1 MVSESWR
8 TKVFRWT
15 MNLWPCYRG
24 TGARITYVA
33 RDWKEFRVKLPL
45 SLRTRNYVGSIFG
58 GSLYAAVDPIYM
70 LMLIKCLG
78 PEYVVWNKASTI
90 RFRRPGRSTLTA
102 TFKLDDGELDE
113 IKHRL
118 ETEPK
123 LDRTYH
129 VELADANGIVHAE
142 IDEIIHIS
150 KKRKP

>member
-1 MVSESWR
+1 
-8 TKVFRWT
+8 

-24 TGARITYVA
+24 TGGRITYIA

-90 RFRRPGRSTLTA
+90 RFRKPGRSRLNA
-102 TFKLDDGELDE
+102 TIKLNDTELDE
-113 IKHRL
+113 IKHQL

-123 LDRTYH
+123 LNRTYRI
-129 VELADANGIVHAE
+129 ELIDGSGIVHAE
-142 IDEIIHIS
+142 VDEIIHIS
-150 KKRKP
+150 NKQKP